1 MSTQQ
6 QMNKPQSP
14 TSVKAT
20 PPNNKRKSPSQARLD
35 KLKKLKE
42 NNETKKSHDLTGSK
56 KLASPNVTKYELD
69 MPPELMDLD
78 TTVSLKKRRNGEF
91 LPHVHVTEDTR
102 KKTQCKIISIIFIK
116 NQVIKS

>member
-20 PPNNKRKSPSQARLD
+20 PPNNKRKAPSQARLD

-42 NNETKKSHDLTGSK
+42 NNETWKSHDLTSRC
-56 KLASPNVTKYELD
+56 LTLYSPYSTISCIPGV
-69 MPPELMDLD
+69 
-78 TTVSLKKRRNGEF
+78 
-91 LPHVHVTEDTR
+91 R
-102 KKTQCKIISIIFIK
+102 KNSSTCS
-116 NQVIKS
+116 